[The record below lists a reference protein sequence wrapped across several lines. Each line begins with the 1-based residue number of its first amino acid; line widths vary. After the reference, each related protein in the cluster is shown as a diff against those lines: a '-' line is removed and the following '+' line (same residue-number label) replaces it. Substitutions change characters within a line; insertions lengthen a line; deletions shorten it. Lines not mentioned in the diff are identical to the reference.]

1 VAQSKALSRRHVL
14 LVEPDAKLSTTLQRT
29 ICEAGVSR
37 HAEFKSARR
46 DLESRPFDFIVTNL
60 RLGTHNGLHLVYLA
74 AVSAF
79 STRSIVYTDRYDEWL
94 GREVRRA
101 RAFYETRE
109 YLPCSLATY
118 LTATLPWSDRRTT
131 GVRNRR
137 SACRPGR
144 RCSDRYRFLGDPAD

>member
-1 VAQSKALSRRHVL
+1 VAQSRALGRRRVL
-14 LVEPDAKLSTTLQRT
+14 LVEPDAQLSTMLQRT
-29 ICEAGVSR
+29 ICDAGVSR
-37 HAEFKSARR
+37 HAEFTSARR

-60 RLGTHNGLHLVYLA
+60 RLGAHNGLQLVYLA

-79 STRSIVYTDRYDEWL
+79 STRSIVYTDGYDEWL

-109 YLPCSLATY
+109 YLLCSLATY
-118 LTATLPWSDRRTT
+118 LTATLPWCDRRTT
-131 GVRNRR
+131 GVRNRC

-144 RCSDRYRFLGDPAD
+144 RCSDRYRFSGDPAD